1 MKVLVGTFNQE
12 KALIGAFSVIVKKL
26 SDGSFE
32 ALMTGLLLLLPSCCG
47 LTCAGTASL
56 VSGLARLR
64 QPWVQLVSSAVL
76 TVACTASW

>member
-1 MKVLVGTFNQE
+1 
-12 KALIGAFSVIVKKL
+12 
-26 SDGSFE
+26 
-32 ALMTGLLLLLPSCCG
+32 MTGLLLLLPSCCG

-76 TVACTASW
+76 TVACTPSW